1 MSVTVANIDIGNV
14 ANDGTGDPLRV
25 AFEKINNNFNSLAS
39 LSFPSP
45 GGANGAIQ
53 YNLNG
58 LNFAGTSNLV
68 YDSANNNINLGA
80 NILINHGANVDFGSS
95 SSPIHQVF
103 VSNAGIAI
111 GNVTMTETG
120 NTINFSLLGSPGS
133 KISLAGLN
141 DINVTGNIITS
152 GNVALGNSLAY
163 GNTII
168 GSFEV
173 ITPDNTAN
181 QILWQQPYANL
192 SSGTFKIT
200 SVTQQG
206 THYSQY
212 GVVDVTRTSDGGDV
226 IFNVHS
232 TLFTGFPVTTYNVD
246 LIFGNIAVMVSPRF
260 NENIS
265 HLVSYEIDN

>member
-1 MSVTVANIDIGNV
+1 MSVTVENIDIGNV

-25 AFEKINNNFNSLAS
+25 AFQKIQNNFTALST

-68 YDSANNNINLGA
+68 YDSANNNVDLGA
-80 NILINHGANVDFGSS
+80 NIVINNGAVINFGSS

-103 VSNAGIAI
+103 VSNAGLAI

-192 SSGTFKIT
+192 TSGSFKIT
-200 SVTQQG
+200 STTLQG
-206 THYSQY
+206 SQYTQY
-212 GVVDVTRTSDGGDV
+212 GVVDVTRTSDGSEV
-226 IFNVHS
+226 IFNAHS
-232 TLFTGFPVTTYNVD
+232 TLFTGAPVTVYNVD
-246 LIFGNIAVMVSPRF
+246 YIFGNIAIMVSPRF
-260 NENIS
+260 NENVS